1 MRANVYVD
9 GFNFYYRCVKNTEYK
24 WLNLRAMMGLVY
36 PSYEIGQLRYF
47 TAKVKPPPN
56 DPQMLQRQETYLRA
70 LRTIPNLS
78 IHLGRFLS
86 HRTLMPYVKPSGGRL
101 FAEVVKTDEKGS
113 DVNLACHLLL
123 DGFRGQYDVA
133 IVVTNDSDL
142 AEPVRMVRQELGL
155 RAEVLCPNLKG
166 GKRSWALKQ
175 AADDM
180 RLMRESYVKYSQFP
194 NELRDDDGE
203 FSKPI
208 AWQ

>member
-1 MRANVYVD
+1 MRAHVYVD
-9 GFNFYYRCVKNTEYK
+9 GFNFYYRCVKNTPYK

-36 PSYEIGQLRYF
+36 PSYEIGKIRYF

-78 IHLGRFLS
+78 IHFGRFLS
-86 HRTLMPYVKPSGGRL
+86 HRALMPYAKPSGGPL

-113 DVNLACHLLL
+113 DVNLACYLLL
-123 DGFRGQYDVA
+123 DGFRKQFDVA

-155 RAEVLCPNLKG
+155 RAEVLCPNLTG
-166 GKRSWALKQ
+166 GKRSWALTQ
-175 AADDM
+175 AADDT

-194 NELRDDDGE
+194 NELRDGEGE
-203 FSKPI
+203 FSKPLV
-208 AWQ
+208 W